1 MRYGSVST
9 RLGSIDWVKRYLVM
23 PPFTQHSDA
32 PQHDTDNHGQH
43 STPTYDEATGF
54 EPSVEVE
61 DVPNDA
67 SEG

>member
-1 MRYGSVST
+1 
-9 RLGSIDWVKRYLVM
+9 VKRYLVM

-43 STPTYDEATGF
+43 CSPTYDESTGF